1 MADGRSCYEMITD
14 ADREAKGRSE
24 LMTWMREGLEAGG
37 AQIDVL
43 GTLQGASGAKHS
55 FDLIVTKDGNRIPI
69 DIRISRMGHIELGD
83 VLETY
88 VKSLDTS
95 SRPAVMVAIPVASSD
110 ARKSA
115 AAFGLILVEGKD
127 PQEALERLNYALNR
141 FLKHNK
147 LN

>member
-14 ADREAKGRSE
+14 GDREAKGRSE
-24 LMTWMREGLEAGG
+24 LLTLMKRGLEAGG
-37 AQIDVL
+37 AQVDVS
-43 GTLQGASGAKHS
+43 GTIQGASGAKHS
-55 FDLIVTKDGNRIPI
+55 FDLIVTKDGNRVPI
-69 DIRISRMGHIELGD
+69 DIKLARMGHVELGD
-83 VLETY
+83 VLTTY

-127 PQEALERLNYALNR
+127 PQEALERLSYALNR
-141 FLKHNK
+141 FLKHDK